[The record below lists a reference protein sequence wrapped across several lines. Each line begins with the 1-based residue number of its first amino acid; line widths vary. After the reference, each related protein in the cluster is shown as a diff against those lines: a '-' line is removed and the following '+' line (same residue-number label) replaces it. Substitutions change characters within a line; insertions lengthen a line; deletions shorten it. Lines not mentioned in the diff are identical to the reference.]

1 MARTKQELTDISS
14 RRIREQNRKALNW
27 GQFIA
32 SLNSLATPE
41 RDVLVAAV
49 VNGDVVVVGTTIV
62 DAVNAK
68 HTVDADAEAAS
79 ILADDNADLSEL
91 DRIL

>member
-1 MARTKQELTDISS
+1 MARTKQELTDISAN
-14 RRIREQNRKALNW
+14 RIREQNRKSLNW
-27 GQFIA
+27 GKFIA
-32 SLNSLATPE
+32 ALNQLATPE

-49 VNGDVVVVGTTIV
+49 VNGDVAVVGTTIV

-68 HTVDADAEAAS
+68 HVVDADAEAIS
-79 ILADDNADLSEL
+79 ILADDSADLTEL